1 MRKETMPDE
10 FEDSNDAALAAYA
23 GTLAG
28 LIGTNSDIPTELQDR
43 NFPILNK
50 INPLSNLNQSDEVL
64 LKRSL
69 EILWYMKDDMSYED
83 LVRLRMIYIPEI
95 SLGRDGFA
103 VRRLTEVNKSINYSE
118 RSAPQKQGLFN
129 KLLRRK

>member
-1 MRKETMPDE
+1 MPETDY
-10 FEDSNDAALAAYA
+10 DSIDNDAAIAAHV

-28 LIGTNSDIPTELQDR
+28 LIGTASDVPLDMQEE

-50 INPLSNLNQSDEVL
+50 VNPLSNLNPADEVL

-69 EILWYMKDDMSYED
+69 EILWYMKDDMSYES
-83 LVRLRMIYIPEI
+83 LVRLRMHYIPSL

-103 VRRLTEVNKSINYSE
+103 VRRLTEVTKSISYTE
-118 RSAPQKQGLFN
+118 RGQQQQQGIFN

>member
-1 MRKETMPDE
+1 MPDE
-10 FEDSNDAALAAYA
+10 YESGDDAALAAYV

-28 LIGTNSDIPTELQDR
+28 LIGTNSDIPNDMKEK

-50 INPLSNLNQSDEVL
+50 INPLSNLNQADEVL
-64 LKRSL
+64 LKKSL
-69 EILWYMKDDMSYED
+69 EILWYLKEDFSYED

-103 VRRLTEVNKSINYSE
+103 VRRLTEVNKSINYTE
-118 RSAPQKQGLFN
+118 RGAPQNQGIFN